1 MVTFS
6 MTPVE
11 QHGEVLLVG
20 RVKDKYFWNS
30 IEADVGTLSN
40 SDRRPSC
47 KGIVH
52 VLTSIAV
59 AFAMKTG
66 LHGARN
72 MELLGPLGRCE
83 HLQRINKYRTREQR
97 VVCVQSG
104 VDVDRDVPG
113 DRATR
118 YSILCQAGVEETAVE
133 AGWIQ
138 GKPVERKT
146 LNNTGL
152 DPRVIDLLAQARCD
166 LDGFHKPVATLPAK
180 DSEISGR
187 PVVESPSGVRSQSHD
202 IFKSIRDSLNRQR
215 PRFVRRK
222 DNIGFG
228 HNTGWGLVGDKA
240 VLGGEAGAG
249 TGGSFDFV
257 RGKGAQYFPSLRWRQ
272 KNVWGGWAGW
282 LRAWR
287 RREHGVRIHE
297 KCTEGA
303 NNWSRKS
310 WVR

>member
-1 MVTFS
+1 
-6 MTPVE
+6 MTHLSLTPY
-11 QHGEVLLVG
+11 HHLLSPVLLSQLYIAVLFCL
-20 RVKDKYFWNS
+20 RVSECFS
-30 IEADVGTLSN
+30 TFLQEGEFPTSSN

-66 LHGARN
+66 LCGTRN
-72 MELLGPLGRCE
+72 MELLGP
-83 HLQRINKYRTREQR
+83 
-97 VVCVQSG
+97 G
-104 VDVDRDVPG
+104 VDVDHGVPG

-118 YSILCQAGVEETAVE
+118 YSILCQVGVEETAVK

-152 DPRVIDLLAQARCD
+152 DPRVLDLLARARCD
-166 LDGFHKPVATLPAK
+166 LDGFHKPVAMLPAK
-180 DSEISGR
+180 DSKISGR
-187 PVVESPSGVRSQSHD
+187 PVVESPSGARSQGHG
-202 IFKSIRDSLNRQR
+202 IFKR
-215 PRFVRRK
+215 PRFVRCK

-228 HNTGWGLVGDKA
+228 HNTGWDLVGDKA

-249 TGGSFDFV
+249 TGDSFDFV

-272 KNVWGGWAGW
+272 KNVWGRWAGR